1 MITLG
6 MKFMFRRN
14 LIYKPYSTEDI
25 GEYTV
30 DEVYIVSKI
39 DCLDNI
45 NFIYLEDDRGERRYF
60 TEIKNNFYIYQYF
73 YTVAELRDKQI
84 DLILDGED

>member
-6 MKFMFRRN
+6 MKFMFRQ
-14 LIYKPYSTEDI
+14 KSYSTEDI

-30 DEVYIVSKI
+30 NEVYIVSKI

-45 NFIYLEDDRGERRYF
+45 NFIYLEDDRGEQRYF

>member
-1 MITLG
+1 MITVG
-6 MKFMFRRN
+6 TKFMFRQ
-14 LIYKPYSTEDI
+14 KSYSTEDI

-30 DEVYIVSKI
+30 DEIYTVYRI
-39 DCLDNI
+39 DYVHGVDY
-45 NFIYLEDDRGERRYF
+45 IYLEDDRGEERYF
-60 TEIKNNFYIYQYF
+60 SEIKNNFYIYQYF